1 MCFGG
6 GGDASSTSAGHASAE
21 VSFTPTITIGGNA
34 GDPNGEDT
42 ASTFA
47 AQLLAA
53 PPVRVPLPDPSPAA
67 PADDS
72 TTKLL
77 LFVAVA
83 LAARKVLRG

>member
-21 VSFTPTITIGGNA
+21 VSFNPVIAIGGNA
-34 GDPNGEDT
+34 GDPAGDDT

-47 AQLLAA
+47 AKLLAA
-53 PPVRVPLPDPSPAA
+53 PPVRVPLPDTPK
-67 PADDS
+67 PADDG

-77 LFVAVA
+77 AVLAVA
-83 LAARKVLRG
+83 LVARKVLRG